1 MAASPLTSTAGT
13 IPACGL
19 GLTAGTLLNAT
30 GTGAYAGSVTF
41 TNIAALNPSP
51 VDGTGTGPGLSATP
65 QPWAHSSAVD
75 GTAVMDG
82 TLTLDAATNT
92 QAGTFNGTISL
103 GVS

>member
-1 MAASPLTSTAGT
+1 MARA
-13 IPACGL
+13 PAL
-19 GLTAGTLLNAT
+19 
-30 GTGAYAGSVTF
+30 V
-41 TNIAALNPSP
+41 
-51 VDGTGTGPGLSATP
+51 SAQTP